1 MIDSVDTED
10 PPGTQSQTPKD
21 VRDEIRRGV
30 RQFER
35 GPSSEAA
42 APGTTGQSGP
52 EHQPGETRG
61 KKGNREQPGGPE
73 RRSGV
78 AATPQQAQAPPVIN
92 PVFAALSIPTH
103 QATPET
109 RWELAQAAAESW
121 LSALDPERRQSLW
134 NQWRQSQMH
143 SRLMA
148 KVIEALSNNS
158 GQNLTEGANA
168 RVRPAAQAGS
178 ATAGPE

>member
-10 PPGTQSQTPKD
+10 PPGTQLQTPKD
-21 VRDEIRRGV
+21 VRGEIRREV

-35 GPSSEAA
+35 GPSSETAGSS
-42 APGTTGQSGP
+42 APGNKSEPSPT
-52 EHQPGETRG
+52 GETKG
-61 KKGNREQPGGPE
+61 KRTAGGAEPGGRE

-78 AATPQQAQAPPVIN
+78 AAAPQQAQAPPVIN

-109 RWELAQAAAESW
+109 RWEIAQASAESW

-148 KVIEALSNNS
+148 KAIETLANQPPEHQNS
-158 GQNLTEGANA
+158 RQISDEKTGGN
-168 RVRPAAQAGS
+168 P
-178 ATAGPE
+178 